1 MFGTLI
7 NLVQECVRL
16 SLIKDPIW
24 PLLSIDLALTKAL
37 KKVEL
42 PRIISALPS
51 KNRANALWFNQ
62 PIGHSLINF
71 VLGPLL
77 SES

>member
-1 MFGTLI
+1 MVGTLI

-37 KKVEL
+37 KKGGAATNYQC
-42 PRIISALPS
+42 SAKQEQGKCP
-51 KNRANALWFNQ
+51 
-62 PIGHSLINF
+62 
-71 VLGPLL
+71 VV
-77 SES
+77 